1 MGELRVGTAVRDGSR
16 TLRIEGITLLWAGA
30 VYLISFGCY
39 VPLLLKQCGKTVPG
53 GLLSLRYG
61 FVLVPAVI
69 SLIAWAREG
78 NIKACLLRHFK
89 PISFKEAGL
98 CGAMALAGIAVTCGY
113 SFVEKTDLFAG
124 TYSSMA
130 SLAGNCVYLFATALA
145 EEAAWR
151 GFLFQR
157 LAEGGSHPTAA
168 AVSGVLWAV
177 WHIPMWSIRNSLPA
191 GEIAALLLWAVLL
204 GSLLAIF
211 YKKFSNL
218 VSAALLHLAC
228 NVCWLAPAKYNV
240 PVLLLGSLLCWSIQQ
255 WRKNRKNF

>member
-1 MGELRVGTAVRDGSR
+1 MRDGSR
-16 TLRIEGITLLWAGA
+16 TLRIEGRTFPWVCA
-30 VYLISFGCY
+30 VYLVSFGCY

-78 NIKACLLRHFK
+78 SIKACLLRHFK
-89 PISFKEAGL
+89 PISSKEAGL

-113 SFVEKTDLFAG
+113 SLVEKTDLFAG
-124 TYSSMA
+124 TYSSIV
-130 SLAGNCVYLFATALA
+130 SLAGGCAYRFATALA

-157 LAEGGSHPTAA
+157 MAAGGSHPAAA

-177 WHIPMWSIRNSLPA
+177 WHIPMWSIRNGLPA

-204 GSLLAIF
+204 GSLLSIF
-211 YKKFSNL
+211 YKRFSNL
-218 VSAALLHLAC
+218 VSAALLHLTC
-228 NVCWLAPAKYNV
+228 NVCWLAPAKCNV
-240 PVLLLGSLLCWSIQQ
+240 LVLLLGSLLCWSVQQ
-255 WRKNRKNF
+255 WRKNRKYF

>member
-1 MGELRVGTAVRDGSR
+1 MRDGSR
-16 TLRIEGITLLWAGA
+16 ALRIEGRTLPWVCA
-30 VYLISFGCY
+30 VYLVSFGCY

-78 NIKACLLRHFK
+78 SIKACLLRHFK
-89 PISFKEAGL
+89 PISSKEAGL

-113 SFVEKTDLFAG
+113 SLVEKTNLFAG
-124 TYSSMA
+124 TYSSIV
-130 SLAGNCVYLFATALA
+130 SLAGGCAYLFATALA

-157 LAEGGSHPTAA
+157 MAAGGGRLAAA

-177 WHIPMWSIRNSLPA
+177 WHIPMWSIRNGLPA

-204 GSLLAIF
+204 GSLLSIF
-211 YKKFSNL
+211 YKRYSNL
-218 VSAALLHLAC
+218 VSAALLHLTC
-228 NVCWLAPAKYNV
+228 NVCWLAPAKCNV
-240 PVLLLGSLLCWSIQQ
+240 LVLLLGSLLCWSVQQ
-255 WRKNRKNF
+255 WRKNRKYF